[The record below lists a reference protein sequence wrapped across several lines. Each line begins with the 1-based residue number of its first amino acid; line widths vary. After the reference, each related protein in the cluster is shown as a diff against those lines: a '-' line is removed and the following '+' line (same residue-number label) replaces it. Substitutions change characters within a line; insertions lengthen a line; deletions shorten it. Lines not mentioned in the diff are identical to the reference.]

1 MRSIAV
7 VAALAA
13 AVATAAGCGG
23 SDDTLTVYSGREE
36 ELVAPLFDMF
46 EEETG
51 VDVEVRYG
59 DSAELAATIAEE
71 GGNSPA
77 DVFFAQDPGSLG
89 SVESQLDVLPD
100 EILDRVDTR
109 FRDADGRWTGTSG
122 RSRVLVYNTDAR
134 SEDEVPDTVQDLL
147 DERWDGRIGVA
158 PTNASFQAFVTAMR
172 LSEGDDAT
180 RKWLTDLKA
189 LHPKIYE
196 KNTPIVEAAASGEI
210 DLGLVNHYYL
220 YLVREEQPD
229 APIENHFLEEG
240 DPGALVSVA
249 GAAVLASSGQSENAQ
264 RFVDFLLSADGQ
276 RFYVDEAEEA
286 EYPLVAG
293 IDAKAGLPPLASLH
307 GPDVDLTSFGAEH
320 EVTIELL
327 RETGYLTRAGE
338 RGRAPRSRSSSRRAS
353 SSRSCCCRSRTS
365 WCGSRAAAGSSRSWA
380 RRRPGASSGTRS
392 CWRSASSRPRCSS
405 ACRSPGS

>member
-89 SVESQLDVLPD
+89 SVESQLYVLPD

-122 RSRVLVYNTDAR
+122 RSRVLVYNTDAL

-264 RFVDFLLSADGQ
+264 RFVDFLLSDDGQ

-293 IDAKAGLPPLASLH
+293 IEAKAGLPPLASLH

-320 EVTIELL
+320 EATIELL
-327 RETGYLTRAGE
+327 RETGYLT
-338 RGRAPRSRSSSRRAS
+338 
-353 SSRSCCCRSRTS
+353 
-365 WCGSRAAAGSSRSWA
+365 
-380 RRRPGASSGTRS
+380 
-392 CWRSASSRPRCSS
+392 
-405 ACRSPGS
+405 

>member
-1 MRSIAV
+1 MRSITV
-7 VAALAA
+7 VAALVAA
-13 AVATAAGCGG
+13 LATAAGCGG
-23 SDDTLTVYSGREE
+23 SEDTLTVYSGREE

-89 SVESQLDVLPD
+89 SVESQLEVLPA
-100 EILDRVDTR
+100 EITDRVDAR

-122 RSRVLVYNTDAR
+122 RSRVLVYNTDAL

-189 LHPKIYE
+189 LDPKIYE
-196 KNTPIVEAAASGEI
+196 KNTPIVEAAASGAI

-220 YLVREEQPD
+220 YLVRAEQPD
-229 APIENHFLEEG
+229 APIANHFLATG

-249 GAAVLASSGQSENAQ
+249 GAAVLSASDQHDDAE
-264 RFVDFLLSADGQ
+264 RFVEFLLSDEGQ

-293 IDAKAGLPPLASLH
+293 IDAKAGLPPLDSLH

-320 EVTIELL
+320 EATIEML
-327 RETGYLTRAGE
+327 RETGYLT
-338 RGRAPRSRSSSRRAS
+338 
-353 SSRSCCCRSRTS
+353 
-365 WCGSRAAAGSSRSWA
+365 
-380 RRRPGASSGTRS
+380 
-392 CWRSASSRPRCSS
+392 
-405 ACRSPGS
+405 